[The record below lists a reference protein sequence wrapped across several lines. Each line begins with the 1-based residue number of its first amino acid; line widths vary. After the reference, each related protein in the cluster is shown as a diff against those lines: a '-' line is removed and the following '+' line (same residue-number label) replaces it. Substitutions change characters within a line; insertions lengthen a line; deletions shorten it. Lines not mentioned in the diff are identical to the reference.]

1 MQVCLDGLHF
11 RSLPILA
18 LELVMHGIAAKDGG
32 LLLSTVRN
40 LFVSSCF
47 ARAYLRQIH
56 LLIIL

>member
-1 MQVCLDGLHF
+1 
-11 RSLPILA
+11 
-18 LELVMHGIAAKDGG
+18 MHGIAAKDGG

-56 LLIIL
+56 LLIIREATCLRQLRLSDELR